1 MTPDETSFLLARVSA
16 FDNRAD
22 NPVQLAGWSKVLE
35 KVPYDLAVQAVEKHF
50 AGNPGVYL
58 EVGHVI
64 AGARKI
70 FDERKREQAT
80 AVQRSSD
87 EIRQAALERKAAAA
101 GTVVVTPD
109 EAERYGKGLLDAV
122 MAAVEKA
129 PRMKNGAVPKGAGVA
144 AAGRALTAY
153 RELHGPAPVVDSHG
167 MRCGNPQCMCTHQA
181 PCSGGWIAVDESD
194 PAAAVASCPICKPR
208 VDTIVNNAKG
218 DRRLALA
225 LIREQGKDKEDKG
238 DKW

>member
-1 MTPDETSFLLARVSA
+1 MTPDEVTFLLGRVQGY
-16 FDNRAD
+16 DNRDVTPQNTLVWAE
-22 NPVQLAGWSKVLE
+22 ALE
-35 KVPYDLAVQAVEKHF
+35 KVPYGLAVQAVQRHF
-50 AGNPGVYL
+50 TSSPGVYL

-64 AGARKI
+64 QGARKI
-70 FDERKREQAT
+70 FDEEKREKVK

-87 EIRQAALERKAAAA
+87 EIRQAALERKASDA
-101 GTVVVTPD
+101 GTVVATPD
-109 EAERYGKGLLDAV
+109 QAERYGKGLLDAV
-122 MAAVEKA
+122 MAAVAKA
-129 PRMKNGAVPKGAGVA
+129 PRMKNGMVPKGAGVA
-144 AAGRALTAY
+144 AAERALKAY

-167 MRCGNPQCMCTHQA
+167 MRCGNAQCMCTHQA

-194 PAAAVASCPICKPR
+194 PAAAVAPCPICKPR

-225 LIREQGKDKEDKG
+225 LVREQGKDKEDKG

>member
-1 MTPDETSFLLARVSA
+1 MNIDQVASLLARISYV
-16 FDNRAD
+16 DNRNVTDEAVAAWFSVIGD
-22 NPVQLAGWSKVLE
+22 
-35 KVPYDLAVQAVEKHF
+35 VPYDLAIQAYEAHF
-50 AGNPGVYL
+50 RESTAYL
-58 EVGHVI
+58 MPSHVLEI
-64 AGARKI
+64 ARRLHK
-70 FDERKREQAT
+70 EQKREKAT

-87 EIRQAALERKAAAA
+87 EIRQAALERKAANA
-101 GTVVVTPD
+101 GTVVATPD

-129 PRMKNGAVPKGAGVA
+129 PRMKSGAVPKGAGVA
-144 AAGRALTAY
+144 AANRALKEY
-153 RELHGPAPVVDSHG
+153 RELHGPAPVVDSYG
-167 MRCGNPQCMCTHQA
+167 MRCGNAQCMCTHQA
-181 PCSGGWIAVDESD
+181 PCSGGWIAIDESD
-194 PAAAVASCPICKPR
+194 PAAAVAPCPICKPR